1 MATRKFQRN
10 IEDFV
15 CGNCGAEI
23 EGDGYTNHCPFC
35 LWSCHVDENPGDR
48 AKSCQGMMK
57 PISIQVKNGKQII
70 IHKCQKC
77 AMEKSNKVSK
87 DDNFNALLEIMK
99 KQSKNIG

>member
-15 CGNCGAEI
+15 CGNCGERV

-35 LWSCHVDENPGDR
+35 LWSRHVDENPGDR
-48 AKSCQGMMK
+48 AESCQGMMK
-57 PISIQVKNGKQII
+57 PISIQIKNGKQII

-77 AMEKSNKVSK
+77 VAEKSNKVSK
-87 DDNFNALLEIMK
+87 NDDFNVLLEIMK
-99 KQSKNIG
+99 KQSGNIG